1 MSKSNDTLARE
12 MAAFCK
18 QRSKR
23 SASRPVERPQIGRA
37 VLGAVITALVAV
49 PRKPCWR

>member
-1 MSKSNDTLARE
+1 MSKSNNTLARE

-18 QRSKR
+18 QRSQR
-23 SASRPVERPQIGRA
+23 SASRPIERHQTGRA
-37 VLGAVITALVAV
+37 VLGVVITALVAV